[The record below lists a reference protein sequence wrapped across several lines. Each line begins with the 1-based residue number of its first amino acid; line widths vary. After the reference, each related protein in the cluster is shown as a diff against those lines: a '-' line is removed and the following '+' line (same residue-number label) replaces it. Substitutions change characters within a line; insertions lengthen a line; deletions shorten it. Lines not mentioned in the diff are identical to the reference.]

1 MKQLDRIDKFL
12 KSLEDNGIIT
22 AEMQSVVLSPDFGL
36 LGGDNDGECTNRTAA
51 CNGQNA
57 ICTNYDVCGSDA
69 SNGTCKNLTTV
80 KINNVQLTCKPS
92 TNTKQ
97 TGCTDFKTDPSI
109 YC

>member
-36 LGGDNDGECTNRTAA
+36 LGGDNEGLGGCSNSSSA
-51 CNGQNA
+51 CNGKNT
-57 ICTNYDVCGSDA
+57 ICTNYDVCDSTAKNGQC
-69 SNGTCKNLTTV
+69 SNANTV
-80 KINNVQLTCKPS
+80 LLTCKPSS

-97 TGCTDFKTDPSI
+97 TGCTDFKTNPSI
-109 YC
+109 NC